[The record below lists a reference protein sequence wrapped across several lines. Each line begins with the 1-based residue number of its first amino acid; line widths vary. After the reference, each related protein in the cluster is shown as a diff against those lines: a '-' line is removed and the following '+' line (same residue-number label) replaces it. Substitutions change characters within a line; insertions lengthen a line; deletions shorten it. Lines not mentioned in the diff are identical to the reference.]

1 MDKTKTRH
9 IKDTID
15 DRFEITET
23 DLEST
28 LESYLQN
35 EEIEEKPRLL
45 NFFSMTGLVML
56 TVGFL
61 SVVQLILPI
70 SFDFTVLL
78 KILPIFGGILAL
90 FYGLGLFSSERRK
103 NKRKDKKNRE
113 LKEKTKALY
122 TSANRGSKLDL
133 DTFALKT
140 KKKLFKSQ
148 RDKKIFGVCAGIADY
163 LGIDPTMIRI
173 LFVVFFLI
181 GYGTP
186 SLIYVLLGFIL
197 DKEPPLL
204 DQ

>member
-9 IKDTID
+9 INDTID

-103 NKRKDKKNRE
+103 NKRKDKNRE

-122 TSANRGSKLDL
+122 TSANSGSKLDL